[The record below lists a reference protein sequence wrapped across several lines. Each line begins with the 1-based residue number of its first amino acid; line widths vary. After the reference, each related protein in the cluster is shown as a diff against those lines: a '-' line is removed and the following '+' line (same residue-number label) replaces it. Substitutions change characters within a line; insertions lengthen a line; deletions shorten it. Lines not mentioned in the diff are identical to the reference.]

1 MNGINAIGRL
11 LLCRDCLMKLSF
23 PPSHTHTHFRYRIAI
38 PHSKSH
44 RVPPVLQS
52 DSAGMDTLIDDLKA
66 APDPETL
73 TLKGASM
80 LHGLGITIH

>member
-1 MNGINAIGRL
+1 MNGMNTIDWLIP
-11 LLCRDCLMKLSF
+11 CRDCLMKLSH
-23 PPSHTHTHFRYRIAI
+23 PPSLHTLPLSHCFSTL
-38 PHSKSH
+38 KSH
-44 RVPPVLQS
+44 RVPSVVQS

-80 LHGLGITIH
+80 LHGLEITFY